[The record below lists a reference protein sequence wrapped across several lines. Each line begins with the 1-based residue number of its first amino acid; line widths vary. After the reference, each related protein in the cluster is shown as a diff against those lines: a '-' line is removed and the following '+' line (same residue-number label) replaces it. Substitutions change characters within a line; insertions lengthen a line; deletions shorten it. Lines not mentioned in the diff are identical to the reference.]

1 MKKATNEL
9 YNIAQGVDIYFN
21 DMTLSYQ
28 RAPQLPEIITEI
40 DLCEYSIDRIG
51 RLWVYK
57 VVYTML

>member
-1 MKKATNEL
+1 MS
-9 YNIAQGVDIYFN
+9 YIIAQGVDIYFN

-51 RLWVYK
+51 RLWVNK